1 MQVPKRFIKDWAQNI
16 DRGDMGKLSKHTD
29 RCSRVIKRALEGEA
43 NADLIV
49 KIDEFFQNKKKK
61 LNK

>member
-1 MQVPKRFIKDWAQNI
+1 MKVQKKYLSEWKKYTDN
-16 DRGDMGKLSKHTD
+16 GDKTKLSKQLGLSYPT
-29 RCSRVIKRALEGEA
+29 IIRAFRGFA
-43 NADLIV
+43 SADLIV